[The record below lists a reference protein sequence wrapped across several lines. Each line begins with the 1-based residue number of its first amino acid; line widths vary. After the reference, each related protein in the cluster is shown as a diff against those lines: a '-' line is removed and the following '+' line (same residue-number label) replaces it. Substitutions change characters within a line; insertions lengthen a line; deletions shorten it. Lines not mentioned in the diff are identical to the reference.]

1 MRINLLL
8 CVFVSA
14 ITGVTLVG
22 QDLNYNFNGCVLQD
36 YNGLLAPISPNS
48 TEVCGCGVE
57 ADALS
62 MDGNNIYY
70 EMDSAFR
77 NLAVADEY
85 TIRFS
90 FLPQNETNVQALF
103 SVMKDCSR
111 DSMISIQYI
120 PQEQQVEVLVGRI
133 LGDSWTARGDLIPD
147 RCWHEVAISKS
158 NSIYSFYVDNEF
170 VESFDNIIPFPVAPD
185 SKTFFGYSPCVDIG
199 TDNVFQ
205 GLIDNFYYTTTALSS
220 PDLTALSLQPDQ
232 ILNNDTTIILGSS
245 IQVLSGP
252 TCGSFATWNP
262 TDGLSV
268 PDEISPL
275 ITPTESTLYTRELTH
290 NGCTTID
297 QLTINIIEESE
308 IECEDLLM
316 PNVFTPN
323 GDSINDEYEIASKFI
338 IEEMQSFEIFDR
350 WGESIF
356 FTSNKDQGWNG
367 EFNGSP
373 AMVGMYVYKI
383 SYTCQS
389 SEHFSVGSF
398 SLMR

>member
-1 MRINLLL
+1 MRINLILF
-8 CVFVSA
+8 VFV
-14 ITGVTLVG
+14 TTCYTLVS
-22 QDLNYNFNGCVLQD
+22 QDLNYTFDGCVLQD
-36 YNGLLAPISPNS
+36 NGGLLAPISAN
-48 TEVCGCGVE
+48 TAEVCGCGVE

-62 MDGNNIYY
+62 MDGADIYY

-77 NLAVADEY
+77 NLAEADEY

-90 FLPQNETNVQALF
+90 FLPQNDSNVQALF
-103 SVMKDCSR
+103 SIMKDCSR
-111 DSMISIQYI
+111 DSMMSIQYI

-147 RCWHEVAISKS
+147 RCWHDVAISKS

-170 VESFDNIIPFPVAPD
+170 VESFDNILPFPISPE
-185 SKTFFGYSPCVDIG
+185 SLTFLGYSPCVEIG
-199 TDNVFQ
+199 TDNVFE
-205 GLIDNFYYTTTALSS
+205 GLIDNFIYTPTALSS

-232 ILNNDTTIILGSS
+232 ILNTDTTIILGSS

-252 TCGSFATWNP
+252 TCASFATWNP
-262 TDGLSV
+262 TDGLSIA
-268 PDEISPL
+268 DEISPL
-275 ITPTESTLYTRELTH
+275 ITPTESTIYTRELDH
-290 NGCTTID
+290 NGCTAID

-308 IECEDLLM
+308 IDCENLLM

-367 EFNGSP
+367 EFKGSP

-389 SEHFSVGSF
+389 SEQFSVGSF